1 MRRYVRHLPD
11 KPEKKTR
18 LRDIDQK
25 TKAIV
30 FKQIGLEKK
39 TLLGAFLA
47 MLAVT
52 FCNLSIPYISK
63 IALDNLI
70 AGGNKRGLLLS
81 VLALIGLA
89 FINWLGSFYR
99 SYLTSLAGNRSVS
112 RIREDLFNHI
122 LEQSVSF
129 FEKEKTGD
137 IISRLSDD
145 VGALSDLI
153 SSGLISLVGDLITL
167 IGVVFIMLK
176 LSPRLAWWLFISV
189 PLVIYI
195 LRIFG
200 YKIKNVYKTA
210 REKSAELTS
219 GVEEDISGI
228 KVVQSL
234 NRQDFNVSVF
244 AAKSKEAVK
253 ANVKATTSMAFLSPI
268 MAINQ
273 AGGLILVLLIG
284 GSEVLNGRATIG
296 TLLAFLS
303 YIGQLYGP
311 IAELTNFYTLL
322 QASLASLERIS
333 DYMARNPAVPKPQN
347 PVRLIE
353 CKGEIE
359 ISKLNFSYGELPLFT
374 DFNLQI
380 QAGET
385 IALVGP
391 TGSGKSTLINLIARL
406 YDPISGSIKIDG
418 LDLKDIEPLDLRRH
432 IGVVP
437 QNVTLFAGT
446 IKDNI
451 AYAKKD
457 ASLSEVTEAAKRAM
471 IHTYIESLPKGY
483 DTEIGEAG
491 KGLSGGQRQLL
502 SYARAI
508 LLNPSI
514 LILDEATSS
523 VDAQT
528 ETAIKNALE
537 DVLKNRTC
545 IIIAHRF
552 ATLKYASRI
561 ALLNQG
567 RLEALGTKEELLVTS
582 NLFQELVSRQILT

>member
-457 ASLSEVTEAAKRAM
+457 AFLSEVTEAAKRAM

>member
-167 IGVVFIMLK
+167 VGVVFIMLK

-567 RLEALGTKEELLVTS
+567 RLEALGTKEELLATS

>member
-1 MRRYVRHLPD
+1 MRRYIRHLPD
-11 KPEKKTR
+11 KPETKTR
-18 LRDIDQK
+18 LRDLDQK

-30 FKQIGLEKK
+30 FKQISLEKV
-39 TLLGAFLA
+39 TLLGAFIA
-47 MLAVT
+47 MLLVT
-52 FCNLSIPYISK
+52 LASLSSPYIGK
-63 IALDNLI
+63 IAIDNFI
-70 AGGNKRGLLLS
+70 ADNNKKGLLLS

-89 FINWLGSFYR
+89 LLNWLGSFYR
-99 SYLTSLAGNRSVS
+99 SYLTSLAGNRSIS
-112 RIREDLFNHI
+112 RIREDLYRHI
-122 LEQSVSF
+122 LDQSVSF

-145 VGALSDLI
+145 VSALSDLI
-153 SSGLISLVGDLITL
+153 SSGLISLFGDLITL

-189 PLVIYI
+189 PVVIYI

-200 YKIKNVYKTA
+200 YKIKSVYKTA

-234 NRQDFNVSVF
+234 NRQDYNAEVF
-244 AAKSKEAVK
+244 SEKSKAAVK
-253 ANVKATTSMAFLSPI
+253 ANVKATTSMAFLSPL
-268 MAINQ
+268 MALNQ
-273 AGGLILVLLIG
+273 AGGLILILLIG
-284 GSEVLNGRATIG
+284 GSEVLKGRATIG
-296 TLLAFLS
+296 TMLAFLS
-303 YIGQLYGP
+303 YSGQLYGP

-322 QASLASLERIS
+322 QTSLASLERIS
-333 DYMARNPAVPKPQN
+333 DYMARKPAVPRPIN
-347 PVRLIE
+347 PVSLIE
-353 CKGEIE
+353 CRGEIE
-359 ISKLNFSYGELPLFT
+359 ITDLSFSYGELPLFR
-374 DFNLQI
+374 DFNLKI
-380 QAGET
+380 EAGET
-385 IALVGP
+385 VAFVGP

-406 YDPISGSIKIDG
+406 YDPTSGSIKIDG
-418 LDLKDIEPLDLRRH
+418 LDLRDIEPSFLRRH

-437 QNVTLFAGT
+437 QNVTLFAGS

-457 ASLSEVTEAAKRAM
+457 ATLNEVKEAAKRAM

-491 KGLSGGQRQLL
+491 KGLSGGQRQLI

-508 LLNPSI
+508 LLDPSI

-537 DVLKNRTC
+537 EVLKNRTC

-567 RLEALGTKEELLVTS
+567 RLEAWGTKEELMATS
-582 NLFQELVSRQILT
+582 LLFQELVARQILA